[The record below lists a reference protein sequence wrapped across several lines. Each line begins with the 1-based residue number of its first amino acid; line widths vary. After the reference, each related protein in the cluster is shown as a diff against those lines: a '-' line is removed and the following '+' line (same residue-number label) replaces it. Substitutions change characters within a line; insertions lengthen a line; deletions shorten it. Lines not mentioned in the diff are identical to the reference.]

1 MRKYKRKS
9 KSYMNSERKKEE
21 GNAYS
26 KGEEESIDEDLTSIV
41 DKVPFFIPLHVSTG
55 EIG

>member
-41 DKVPFFIPLHVSTG
+41 DKVPFFISLHVSTG